1 MKLLIQIPCY
11 NEEESLPI
19 TLAELPRAVPGFD
32 RVEWLIINDGSTD
45 KTAGIAKKNGVD
57 HIVNFTKNQGLA
69 KGFMAGLDAC
79 LALGADVIVNIDA
92 DNQYD
97 AQDIPKLVK
106 PILSKEADIVVG
118 DRPIESIEHFTPLKK
133 LLQKA
138 GSFVVRIISNT
149 NIQDAPSGFRAM
161 SREAAMR
168 LNVFNRYTYTL
179 ETIIQAGQK
188 NQAIISV
195 PISTNK
201 ELRSSRLIKSIP
213 TYIRKSI
220 NVIIR
225 IFVVYKAFQ
234 FFMTIG
240 LVVFLS
246 GILLGMRF
254 LYFLLIGDGAGHIQ
268 SLILSSILLG
278 IGFQTML
285 TAFIADLLSV
295 NRNLIEDIQYRI
307 KKIEYSKQNETRN

>member
-1 MKLLIQIPCY
+1 ML
-11 NEEESLPI
+11 
-19 TLAELPRAVPGFD
+19 
-32 RVEWLIINDGSTD
+32 
-45 KTAGIAKKNGVD
+45 
-57 HIVNFTKNQGLA
+57 
-69 KGFMAGLDAC
+69 
-79 LALGADVIVNIDA
+79 
-92 DNQYD
+92 
-97 AQDIPKLVK
+97 
-106 PILSKEADIVVG
+106 
-118 DRPIESIEHFTPLKK
+118 
-133 LLQKA
+133 
-138 GSFVVRIISNT
+138 
-149 NIQDAPSGFRAM
+149 
-161 SREAAMR
+161 
-168 LNVFNRYTYTL
+168 LNVFNLYTYTL